1 MGCGAA
7 TLANRSPPE
16 SCPSPEVPMRC
27 RTVLLLLLAACAP
40 SSSDQEGDR
49 AELLRLHQLARTA
62 HLEKRADLMV
72 APFADSIRFVAAG
85 EVALTSSAANQARL
99 QAYFDR
105 STFQAWD
112 DIAPPL
118 LRISPDGRMAY
129 KIVQK
134 RVRLTAPDST
144 GRPVA
149 EDVVYAWIEIYEKPD
164 DRWILMAVASTDRPG
179 P

>member
-1 MGCGAA
+1 MRRCAA
-7 TLANRSPPE
+7 PF
-16 SCPSPEVPMRC
+16 
-27 RTVLLLLLAACAP
+27 LLLVACASP
-40 SSSDQEGDR
+40 AGGPVADR
-49 AELLRLHQLARTA
+49 AKLLRLHQSARAA
-62 HLEKRADLMV
+62 HLEKRADRMV
-72 APFADSIRFVAAG
+72 ASFDDSVRFVAAG
-85 EVALTSSAANQARL
+85 EVTVRSLAENRARL

-112 DIAPPL
+112 DIAAPI

-134 RVRLTAPDST
+134 RVRLTAPDSS

-149 EDVVYAWIEIYEKPD
+149 EHVVYAWVEMYEKPD
-164 DRWILMAVASTDRPG
+164 DRWVLMAVASTDRPG

>member
-1 MGCGAA
+1 
-7 TLANRSPPE
+7 
-16 SCPSPEVPMRC
+16 MRR
-27 RTVLLLLLAACAP
+27 RTAPFLLLVACASP
-40 SSSDQEGDR
+40 SSDPEGDR
-49 AELLRLHQLARTA
+49 AELLRMHQLARSA
-62 HLEKRADLMV
+62 HLEKRADRMV
-72 APFADSIRFVAAG
+72 ESFDDSVRFVAAG
-85 EVALTSSAANQARL
+85 EVKVTSPAESQARL

-112 DIAPPL
+112 DIAPPI

-134 RVRLTAPDST
+134 RVKLTAPDSS

-149 EDVVYAWIEIYEKPD
+149 EDVVYAWVEMYEKPA
-164 DRWILMAVASTDRPG
+164 DRWVLMVVASTDRPG

>member
-1 MGCGAA
+1 
-7 TLANRSPPE
+7 
-16 SCPSPEVPMRC
+16 MRH
-27 RTVLLLLLAACAP
+27 RTAPFLLLAACAS
-40 SSSDQEGDR
+40 SSSDLESDR
-49 AELLRLHQLARTA
+49 AELLRLHRLARTA
-62 HLEKRADLMV
+62 HLEKRADRMV
-72 APFADSIRFVAAG
+72 APFDDSLRFVAAG
-85 EVALTSSAANQARL
+85 KVTVTSPAVSQARL

-112 DIAPPL
+112 DIAPPI

-134 RVRLTAPDST
+134 RVRLAAPDST
-144 GRPVA
+144 GQPVG
-149 EDVVYAWIEIYEKPD
+149 EDVVYAWNEMYEKPD

>member
-1 MGCGAA
+1 MRHRAA
-7 TLANRSPPE
+7 PF
-16 SCPSPEVPMRC
+16 
-27 RTVLLLLLAACAP
+27 LLLAACASP
-40 SSSDQEGDR
+40 SSGTEDDR
-49 AELLRLHQLARTA
+49 AELLRLHELHRTA
-62 HLEKRADLMV
+62 HLEKRADQMV
-72 APFADSIRFVAAG
+72 ASFDDSVRFVAAG
-85 EVALTSSAANQARL
+85 GVAVISPAENQARL
-99 QAYFDR
+99 QAYFDH

-112 DIAPPL
+112 DIAPPI

-149 EDVVYAWIEIYEKPD
+149 EDVVYAWIEMYEKPD
-164 DRWILMAVASTDRPG
+164 DRWILMAIASTDRPG

>member
-1 MGCGAA
+1 MRSRAA
-7 TLANRSPPE
+7 PF
-16 SCPSPEVPMRC
+16 
-27 RTVLLLLLAACAP
+27 LLLVACASP
-40 SSSDQEGDR
+40 ADPEADR
-49 AELLRLHQLARTA
+49 AELLRMHHLARSD
-62 HLEKRADLMV
+62 HLEKRADRMV
-72 APFADSIRFVAAG
+72 ASFDDSVRFVAAG
-85 EVALTSSAANQARL
+85 EVTMASRAENQARL

-112 DIAPPL
+112 DIAPPI

-129 KIVQK
+129 KIVRK

-144 GRPVA
+144 SRPVA
-149 EDVVYAWIEIYEKPD
+149 EDVVYAWVEMYEKPD

>member
-1 MGCGAA
+1 MTGVRRAFPPLHAMRARAACG
-7 TLANRSPPE
+7 
-16 SCPSPEVPMRC
+16 
-27 RTVLLLLLAACAP
+27 LLLTACGSP
-40 SSSDQEGDR
+40 SGSTDADR
-49 AELLRLHQLARTA
+49 AELLRLHEVARTA

-72 APFADSIRFVAAG
+72 GAWDDSVRFVARG
-85 EVALTSSAANQARL
+85 EVATNSPAATRTRM

-112 DIAPPL
+112 DIVPPL

-134 RVRLTAPDST
+134 RVRLTAPDSS

-149 EDVVYAWIEIYEKPD
+149 EDVVYAWVEIFEKPQ

>member
-1 MGCGAA
+1 MGRRA
-7 TLANRSPPE
+7 
-16 SCPSPEVPMRC
+16 VPF
-27 RTVLLLLLAACAP
+27 LLLVACASP
-40 SSSDQEGDR
+40 SADPEADR
-49 AELLRLHQLARTA
+49 AELLR
-62 HLEKRADLMV
+62 M
-72 APFADSIRFVAAG
+72 RFVAAG
-85 EVALTSSAANQARL
+85 EVTVISPAENRARL

-112 DIAPPL
+112 DITPPI

-134 RVRLTAPDST
+134 RVRLTAPDSS

-149 EDVVYAWIEIYEKPD
+149 EHVVYAWIEMYEKPD
-164 DRWILMAVASTDRPG
+164 DRWVLMAVASTDRPG

>member
-1 MGCGAA
+1 
-7 TLANRSPPE
+7 
-16 SCPSPEVPMRC
+16 MRC
-27 RTVLLLLLAACAP
+27 RPFLVLLLTACSPAAH
-40 SSSDQEGDR
+40 DLEGDR
-49 AELLRLHQLARTA
+49 AELLRMHHQARA
-62 HLEKRADLMV
+62 DHLEKRADRMV
-72 APFADSIRFVAAG
+72 ASFDDSIRFLARG
-85 EVALTSSAANQARL
+85 EVSVSSPAENQTRL

-144 GRPVA
+144 GRQVA
-149 EDVVYAWIEIYEKPD
+149 EHVVYAWVELYEKPR
-164 DRWILMAVASTDRPG
+164 DRWILKAVASTDRPG
-179 P
+179 S

>member
-1 MGCGAA
+1 M
-7 TLANRSPPE
+7 S
-16 SCPSPEVPMRC
+16 MR
-27 RTVLLLLLAACAP
+27 RRAIRFLLLVACASP
-40 SSSDQEGDR
+40 SSDPEGDR

-62 HLEKRADLMV
+62 HLERRADRMV
-72 APFADSIRFVAAG
+72 ESIDDGVRFVAAG
-85 EVALTSSAANQARL
+85 EVAVISPEENRARL

-112 DIAPPL
+112 DIAPPI

-134 RVRLTAPDST
+134 RIRLTAPDSS

-149 EDVVYAWIEIYEKPD
+149 EDVVFA
-164 DRWILMAVASTDRPG
+164 G

>member
-1 MGCGAA
+1 M
-7 TLANRSPPE
+7 RSQAFPL
-16 SCPSPEVPMRC
+16 
-27 RTVLLLLLAACAP
+27 VLLTACAAP
-40 SSSDQEGDR
+40 AGDTEADR
-49 AELLRLHQLARTA
+49 AELLRMHQLARTA
-62 HLEKRADLMV
+62 HLEKRADQMV
-72 APFADSIRFVAAG
+72 ASFDDSIRFVADG
-85 EVALTSSAANQARL
+85 EVTVTSPAENQARF

-129 KIVQK
+129 KLVRK
-134 RVRLTAPDST
+134 RVQLTSPDSA

-149 EDVVYAWIEIYEKPD
+149 EHVVYAWIEVYEKPH
-164 DRWILMAVASTDRPG
+164 DRWILKAVASTERPG

>member
-1 MGCGAA
+1 MRHRAAPLLLFVACG
-7 TLANRSPPE
+7 SPPSTE
-16 SCPSPEVPMRC
+16 
-27 RTVLLLLLAACAP
+27 
-40 SSSDQEGDR
+40 DDR

-62 HLEKRADLMV
+62 HLEKRADRMV
-72 APFADSIRFVAAG
+72 ASFDDSVRFVAGG
-85 EVALTSSAANQARL
+85 EVTVTSPSEHQARL

-112 DIAPPL
+112 DIAPPI

-144 GRPVA
+144 GRPVP
-149 EDVVYAWIEIYEKPD
+149 EDVVYAWIEMFEKPD
-164 DRWILMAVASTDRPG
+164 DRWILMAIASTDRPG

>member
-1 MGCGAA
+1 MRYALPLVFLSACSAPPGGDTGAD
-7 TLANRSPPE
+7 
-16 SCPSPEVPMRC
+16 
-27 RTVLLLLLAACAP
+27 RT
-40 SSSDQEGDR
+40 
-49 AELLRLHQLARTA
+49 ELLRMHELARTA
-62 HLEKRADLMV
+62 HLEKRADQMV
-72 APFADSIRFVAAG
+72 ASFDDSIRFVAEG
-85 EVALTSSAANQARL
+85 EVTVSSPAENRARF

-129 KIVQK
+129 KIVRK
-134 RVRLTAPDST
+134 RVRLTSHDSA

-149 EDVVYAWIEIYEKPD
+149 EHVVYAWIEVYEKPHN
-164 DRWILMAVASTDRPG
+164 RWILKAVASTERPG